1 MKNYL
6 TFFGFVLLLTAC
18 QTKATSDA
26 SEPEAGSEAA
36 ISYTGT
42 ASLTQGF
49 ISAENEHFFI
59 CEGGRKTIVGEIVST
74 DEKRW
79 VVPAQ
84 TNFENDQFPFASDLH
99 NLCNGNTY
107 DDANEAISK
116 LDNTDIVEID
126 KDGEL
131 FTAFIFADN
140 YFEMYV
146 NGHAVGKDKVPFT
159 KFNSSLVRFK
169 AQRPFTVAM
178 KLVDWEESL
187 GIGTEKNRGSNYHAG
202 DGGMVAVIK
211 DAEGSIVA
219 VTDENWKAQTFYTAP
234 VKDLSC
240 VTESGLIRASEN
252 CDEADSDDGTAF
264 FGLHWELPKDWH
276 QATFEDANWPNAT
289 TYSNSTIGVDNKA
302 AYTNFADIFD
312 DSSNDAKFIWSTNVV
327 LDNEVIVRYTVE

>member
-6 TFFGFVLLLTAC
+6 TFFGLVLLLAAC
-18 QTKATSDA
+18 QTKANSDT
-26 SEPEAGSEAA
+26 SEPEIGSDAT

-49 ISAENEHFFI
+49 ISAENEHFFV
-59 CEGGRKTIVGEIVST
+59 CEGGRKTSVGEIIST

-107 DDANEAISK
+107 DDAMEAVAQ

-126 KDGEL
+126 QEGEL
-131 FTAFIFADN
+131 FTAYIFADN

-146 NGHAVGKDKVPFT
+146 NGLPVGKDKVPFT
-159 KFNSSLVRFK
+159 KFNSSLVRFRVGK
-169 AQRPFTVAM
+169 PFTVAM
-178 KLVDWEESL
+178 QLVDWEESL

-211 DAEGSIVA
+211 DAADNIVA
-219 VTDENWKAQTFYTAP
+219 VTNEDWKAQTFYTSP
-234 VKDLSC
+234 IKNLSC
-240 VTESGLIRASEN
+240 VKETGAMRISEN
-252 CDEADSDDGTAF
+252 CDEADSKGGTAF
-264 FGLHWELPKDWH
+264 
-276 QATFEDANWPNAT
+276 
-289 TYSNSTIGVDNKA
+289 Y
-302 AYTNFADIFD
+302 
-312 DSSNDAKFIWSTNVV
+312 
-327 LDNEVIVRYTVE
+327 